1 MEPLLFALTHRLAHL
16 QGELDD
22 LLKRWP
28 AHSVKP
34 ELIMLREELE
44 EEIAEIKAQIATII

>member
-44 EEIAEIKAQIATII
+44 EEIAKIKAQIARII